1 MEKKLLYRLSKTG
14 LGLIRGCLVQLCSF
28 GISQLCTCH
37 NVIPTEIQK
46 NTQFFFLL
54 LYFST
59 VHVFSI
65 IATFKT
71 FTLYFA
77 LPLLLSATLGTT
89 INTTLLPSIVLGTHA
104 PDSSTYSI
112 DHQKIFS
119 IDSIRR
125 VPF

>member
-1 MEKKLLYRLSKTG
+1 MPFRLEMREVSGSVKSLIAEVSMQKKLLYRLSKTG

-59 VHVFSI
+59 RILYYCNLQNFHSVFC
-65 IATFKT
+65 
-71 FTLYFA
+71 FTPSSFCYA
-77 LPLLLSATLGTT
+77 RNYYQYNSSAKHCSRY
-89 INTTLLPSIVLGTHA
+89 PCS
-104 PDSSTYSI
+104 
-112 DHQKIFS
+112 
-119 IDSIRR
+119 
-125 VPF
+125 